1 MRKHIDSAYKIL
13 SKVYQDGTYS
23 NMAFLGERVS
33 DMSTRLVYGTLE
45 ENVKIDYI
53 LSQLIEKK
61 PQKSVLTLLKIG
73 TYALLN
79 LSDVPKF
86 AIVSE
91 CVEVAK
97 SNGKGGASGFINA
110 VLKKVADGKY
120 SLPKESDEN
129 YLSVK
134 YSKPQWFCD
143 KLEKQYGKE
152 VSRIILSAKSTTL
165 EHIRINSRMATESD
179 VEFLLKK
186 NKTDF
191 KKSDVGGYIV
201 KANDTVR
208 HMFDKGLV
216 TFQSP
221 SSILAVK
228 ALGVTDG
235 AQILDICSAPGGKA
249 VYMSELCPHGKVVAC
264 DLYPHRVALIQ
275 KYKNRMHTPNV
286 KAVQA
291 DVCVLNEEWKDAF
304 DFVLCDA
311 PCSCLGTFKKHP
323 DVFLNKDE
331 SCISELAA
339 TQRQILENAAKY
351 LKVSGA
357 MVYSTCTLFEEENEN
372 VVHDFLEKNVDF
384 VLEHI
389 SGLEKIDGGKYL
401 DNKGMIQ
408 ILPHDEYD
416 GFFIA
421 KIRRVK

>member
-129 YLSVK
+129 YLSVT

-143 KLEKQYGKE
+143 KLEKQYGKDIAR
-152 VSRIILSAKSTTL
+152 SILSAKSTTL

-201 KANDTVR
+201 KANDAVR

-249 VYMSELCPHGKVVAC
+249 VYMSELCPHGKVIAC
-264 DLYPHRVALIQ
+264 DLYPHRVTLIQ

-291 DVCVLNEEWKDAF
+291 DACVLNEEWKDAF

-331 SCISELAA
+331 SCISELAT

-351 LKVSGA
+351 LKVGGA

>member
-45 ENVKIDYI
+45 EDVKIDYI

-129 YLSVK
+129 YLSVT

-152 VSRIILSAKSTTL
+152 VARIILSAKSTTL

-291 DVCVLNEEWKDAF
+291 DACVLNDEWKNTF

-331 SCISELAA
+331 RCISELAT

-351 LKVSGA
+351 LKVGGA

>member
-79 LSDVPKF
+79 LTDVPKF

-129 YLSVK
+129 YLSVT

-152 VSRIILSAKSTTL
+152 VARIILSAKSTTL

-228 ALGVTDG
+228 ALCVTDG

-291 DVCVLNEEWKDAF
+291 DACVLNEEWKDAF

-331 SCISELAA
+331 SCISELAT

-357 MVYSTCTLFEEENEN
+357 MVYSTCTLFKEENEN
-372 VVHDFLEKNVDF
+372 VVQDFLEKNVDF
-384 VLEHI
+384 VLEHV

>member
-53 LSQLIEKK
+53 LSLLIEKK

-129 YLSVK
+129 YLSVT

-152 VSRIILSAKSTTL
+152 VARIILSAKSTTL

-235 AQILDICSAPGGKA
+235 AQIIDICSAPGGKA

-291 DVCVLNEEWKDAF
+291 DACVLNEEWKDAF

-331 SCISELAA
+331 RCINELAT

-351 LKVSGA
+351 LKVGGA

>member
-79 LSDVPKF
+79 LTDVPKF

-129 YLSVK
+129 YLSVT

-152 VSRIILSAKSTTL
+152 VARSILSAKSTTL

-201 KANDTVR
+201 KANDAVR

-249 VYMSELCPHGKVVAC
+249 VYMSELCPHGKVIAC

-291 DVCVLNEEWKDAF
+291 DACVLNEEWKDAF

-331 SCISELAA
+331 SCISELAT

-351 LKVSGA
+351 LKVGGA

-372 VVHDFLEKNVDF
+372 VVHDFLKKNVDF

>member
-79 LSDVPKF
+79 LTDVPKF

-129 YLSVK
+129 YLSVT

-152 VSRIILSAKSTTL
+152 VARIILSAKSTTL

-191 KKSDVGGYIV
+191 KKSDVSGYIV

-291 DVCVLNEEWKDAF
+291 DACVLNEEWKDAF

>member
-129 YLSVK
+129 YLSVT

-152 VSRIILSAKSTTL
+152 VARIILSAKSTTL

-179 VEFLLKK
+179 VEFLLKR

-291 DVCVLNEEWKDAF
+291 DACVLNEEWKDAF

-331 SCISELAA
+331 SCIRELAA

>member
-23 NMAFLGERVS
+23 NMAFLGERMS

-129 YLSVK
+129 YLSVT

-152 VSRIILSAKSTTL
+152 VARSILSAKSTTL
-165 EHIRINSRMATESD
+165 EHIRINSRMATESG

-186 NKTDF
+186 NKTDI

-249 VYMSELCPHGKVVAC
+249 AYMSELCPHGKVVAC

-291 DVCVLNEEWKDAF
+291 DACVLNEEWKDAF

-351 LKVSGA
+351 LKVGGA

>member
-129 YLSVK
+129 YLSVT

-152 VSRIILSAKSTTL
+152 VARNILSAKSTTL

-201 KANDTVR
+201 KANDAVR

-216 TFQSP
+216 TFQSA

-249 VYMSELCPHGKVVAC
+249 VYMSELCPHGKVIAC

-291 DVCVLNEEWKDAF
+291 DACVLNDEWKNTF

-331 SCISELAA
+331 SCISELAT
-339 TQRQILENAAKY
+339 TQRQIFENAAKY
-351 LKVSGA
+351 LKVGGA

>member
-45 ENVKIDYI
+45 EDVKIDYI

-97 SNGKGGASGFINA
+97 SNSKGGASGFINA

-129 YLSVK
+129 YLSVT

-152 VSRIILSAKSTTL
+152 VARIILSAKSTTL

-201 KANDTVR
+201 KANDAVR

-275 KYKNRMHTPNV
+275 KYKNRMHTTNV

-291 DVCVLNEEWKDAF
+291 DACVLNEEWKDAF

-323 DVFLNKDE
+323 DVFLNKGE
-331 SCISELAA
+331 SCISELAT

-351 LKVSGA
+351 LKVGGA

-384 VLEHI
+384 VLEHV

>member
-129 YLSVK
+129 YLSVT

-152 VSRIILSAKSTTL
+152 VARIILSAKSTTL

-201 KANDTVR
+201 KANDAVR

-249 VYMSELCPHGKVVAC
+249 VYMSELCPHGKVIAC

-291 DVCVLNEEWKDAF
+291 DACVLNDEWKDTF

-331 SCISELAA
+331 RCISELAA

-357 MVYSTCTLFEEENEN
+357 MVYSTCTLFKEENEN

>member
-129 YLSVK
+129 YLSVT

-152 VSRIILSAKSTTL
+152 VARNILSAKSTTL

-201 KANDTVR
+201 KANDAVR

-249 VYMSELCPHGKVVAC
+249 VYMSELCPHGKVIAC

-291 DVCVLNEEWKDAF
+291 DACVLNEEWKDAF

-331 SCISELAA
+331 SCINELAT

>member
-1 MRKHIDSAYKIL
+1 MREHIDSAYKIL
-13 SKVYQDGTYS
+13 SKVFQDGTYS
-23 NMAFLGERVS
+23 NMALAGERVS

-53 LSQLIEKK
+53 LAQLIAKK
-61 PQKSVLTLLKIG
+61 PQKSVLVLLKIG

-79 LSDVPKF
+79 LTDVPKF

-97 SNGKGGASGFINA
+97 SNGKGGASGFVNA
-110 VLKKVADGKY
+110 VLKKVSDGQFT
-120 SLPKESDEN
+120 LPKESDED
-129 YLSVK
+129 YISVT
-134 YSKPQWFCD
+134 YSKPKWFCD
-143 KLEKQYGKE
+143 KLEKEYGKD
-152 VSRIILSAKSTTL
+152 VALQIVSAKSDAL
-165 EHIRINSRMATESD
+165 EHIRINSRMATSED

-186 NKTDF
+186 SKTDYR
-191 KKSDVGGYIV
+191 KSDVGGYIV
-201 KANDTVR
+201 KATDSVKR
-208 HMFDKGLV
+208 MFDKGLV

-221 SSILAVK
+221 SSMLAVQ
-228 ALGVTDG
+228 ALGVQDG

-249 VYMSELCPHGKVVAC
+249 IYMSELCPHGKITAC
-264 DLYPHRVALIQ
+264 DLHPHRVALIQ

-291 DVCVLNEEWKDAF
+291 DACVYSEEWKDAF

-331 SCISELAA
+331 KCVSELAA
-339 TQRQILENAAKY
+339 TQRKIVENAAKY
-351 LKVSGA
+351 LKVGGA
-357 MVYSTCTLFEEENEN
+357 MVYSTCTLFKEENGD
-372 VVHDFLEKNVDF
+372 VVDDFISKNQ
-384 VLEHI
+384 
-389 SGLEKIDGGKYL
+389 SYSLEKISGVEHIDGSKYADNDGK
-401 DNKGMIQ
+401 IQ

>member
-79 LSDVPKF
+79 LTDVPKF

-129 YLSVK
+129 YLSVT

-143 KLEKQYGKE
+143 KLEKQYGKDIAR
-152 VSRIILSAKSTTL
+152 SILSAKSTTL

-201 KANDTVR
+201 KANDAVR

-249 VYMSELCPHGKVVAC
+249 VYMSELCPHGKVIAC

-291 DVCVLNEEWKDAF
+291 DACVLNEEWKDAF

>member
-13 SKVYQDGTYS
+13 SKVFQEGTYS

-45 ENVKIDYI
+45 ENVKIEYI
-53 LSQLIEKK
+53 LNQLVEKK

-73 TYALLN
+73 TYALSN
-79 LSDVPKF
+79 LTDVPKF

-97 SNGKGGASGFINA
+97 SNGKGGASGFVNA
-110 VLKKVADGKY
+110 VLKKVADNKFT
-120 SLPKESDEN
+120 LPSERDDC
-129 YLSVK
+129 YFSVT
-134 YSKPQWFCD
+134 YSKPKWICD
-143 KLEKQYGKE
+143 KLAMQYGKE
-152 VSRIILSAKSTTL
+152 KTIQIISAKSDTL
-165 EHIRINSRMATESD
+165 EHIRINTRMATQSD

-186 NKTDF
+186 NKVEF

-201 KANDTVR
+201 KATDCVK
-208 HMFDKGLV
+208 HLFDKGLV

-221 SSILAVK
+221 SSMLAVQS
-228 ALGVTDG
+228 LSVTDG
-235 AQILDICSAPGGKA
+235 AQVLDICSAPGGKA
-249 VYMSELCPHGKVVAC
+249 VYMSEICPHGKITAC

-286 KAVQA
+286 KAIQA
-291 DVCVLNEEWKDAF
+291 DACVLKDEWKDSF

-331 SCISELAA
+331 KCIGELAD
-339 TQRQILENAAKY
+339 TQRKIIENAAKY
-351 LKVSGA
+351 LKVGGR
-357 MVYSTCTLFEEENEN
+357 MVYSTCTLFKEENED
-372 VVHDFLEKNVDF
+372 VVNDFLAKNDGF
-384 VLEHI
+384 T
-389 SGLEKIDGGKYL
+389 LEKIDGLDRIDGGKYKNN
-401 DNKGMIQ
+401 DGTIQ
-408 ILPHDEYD
+408 ILPHEEYD

-421 KIRRVK
+421 KLKRVK

>member
-129 YLSVK
+129 YLSVT

-152 VSRIILSAKSTTL
+152 VARIILSAKSTTL

-186 NKTDF
+186 NKNDF

-228 ALGVTDG
+228 ALGVTDV

-291 DVCVLNEEWKDAF
+291 DACVLNEEWKDAF

-331 SCISELAA
+331 RCISELAT
-339 TQRQILENAAKY
+339 TQRKIFENAAKY
-351 LKVSGA
+351 LKVGGA

-372 VVHDFLEKNVDF
+372 VVHDFFEKNVDF

>member
-97 SNGKGGASGFINA
+97 SNGKGGASGFINV

-129 YLSVK
+129 YLSVT

-152 VSRIILSAKSTTL
+152 VARIILSAKSTTL

-291 DVCVLNEEWKDAF
+291 DACVLNEEWKDAF

-339 TQRQILENAAKY
+339 TQRKILENAAKY
-351 LKVSGA
+351 LKVGGA

>member
-23 NMAFLGERVS
+23 NMEFLGERVS

-129 YLSVK
+129 YLSVT

-152 VSRIILSAKSTTL
+152 VARIILSAKSTTL

-291 DVCVLNEEWKDAF
+291 DACVLNEEWKDAF

-331 SCISELAA
+331 SCISELAT

-351 LKVSGA
+351 LKVGGA

>member
-61 PQKSVLTLLKIG
+61 TQKSVLTLLKIG

-129 YLSVK
+129 YLSVT

-152 VSRIILSAKSTTL
+152 VARIILSAKSTTL

-191 KKSDVGGYIV
+191 KKGDVGGYIV

-291 DVCVLNEEWKDAF
+291 DACVLNEEWKDAF

-331 SCISELAA
+331 RCISELAA

-351 LKVSGA
+351 LKVGGA

>member
-129 YLSVK
+129 YLPVT

-152 VSRIILSAKSTTL
+152 FARIILSAKSTTL

-264 DLYPHRVALIQ
+264 DLYPHRVTLIQ

-291 DVCVLNEEWKDAF
+291 DACVLNDEWKNTF

-323 DVFLNKDE
+323 DVFLNNDE
-331 SCISELAA
+331 SCISELAT

-351 LKVSGA
+351 LKVGGA
-357 MVYSTCTLFEEENEN
+357 IVYSTCTLFKEENEN
-372 VVHDFLEKNVDF
+372 VVQDFLEKNVDF

>member
-129 YLSVK
+129 YLSVT

-152 VSRIILSAKSTTL
+152 VARIILSAKSTTL

-201 KANDTVR
+201 KANDAVR

-291 DVCVLNEEWKDAF
+291 DACVLNDEWKDTF

-331 SCISELAA
+331 SCISELAT

-351 LKVSGA
+351 LKVGGA

>member
-129 YLSVK
+129 YLSVT
-134 YSKPQWFCD
+134 YSKPHWFCD

-152 VSRIILSAKSTTL
+152 VARSILSAKSTTL

-249 VYMSELCPHGKVVAC
+249 VYMSELCPHGKVIAC

-291 DVCVLNEEWKDAF
+291 DACVLNDEWKNTF
-304 DFVLCDA
+304 DFVLCDV

-331 SCISELAA
+331 RCINELAT

-351 LKVSGA
+351 LKVGGA

>member
-97 SNGKGGASGFINA
+97 SNGKSGASGFINA

-129 YLSVK
+129 YLSVT

-152 VSRIILSAKSTTL
+152 VARIILSAKSTTL
-165 EHIRINSRMATESD
+165 EHIRINSRMTTESD

-291 DVCVLNEEWKDAF
+291 DACVLNEEWKDAF

-351 LKVSGA
+351 LKVGGA

-384 VLEHI
+384 VFEHI

>member
-129 YLSVK
+129 YLSVT

-152 VSRIILSAKSTTL
+152 VARIILSAKSTTL

-191 KKSDVGGYIV
+191 KKSDVSGYIV

-208 HMFDKGLV
+208 HMFDKGFV

-291 DVCVLNEEWKDAF
+291 DACVLNEEWKDAF

-311 PCSCLGTFKKHP
+311 PCTCLGTFKKHP

>member
-79 LSDVPKF
+79 LTDVPKF

-129 YLSVK
+129 YLSVT

-152 VSRIILSAKSTTL
+152 VARIILSAKSTTL

-291 DVCVLNEEWKDAF
+291 DACVLNEEWKDAF
-304 DFVLCDA
+304 YFVLCDA

-331 SCISELAA
+331 RCISELAT

-351 LKVSGA
+351 LKVGGA

>member
-152 VSRIILSAKSTTL
+152 VARIILSAKSTTL

-291 DVCVLNEEWKDAF
+291 DACVLNEEWKDAF

-331 SCISELAA
+331 RCINELAT

-351 LKVSGA
+351 LKVGGA

>member
-129 YLSVK
+129 YLSVT

-152 VSRIILSAKSTTL
+152 VARIILSAKSTTL
-165 EHIRINSRMATESD
+165 EHIRINSRMASESD

-201 KANDTVR
+201 KANDAVR

-228 ALGVTDG
+228 ALCVTDG

-249 VYMSELCPHGKVVAC
+249 VYMSELCPHGKVIAC

-286 KAVQA
+286 KAIQA
-291 DVCVLNEEWKDAF
+291 DACVLNDEWKDAF

-331 SCISELAA
+331 SCISELAT

-351 LKVSGA
+351 LKVGGA
-357 MVYSTCTLFEEENEN
+357 MVYSTCTLFKEENEN
-372 VVHDFLEKNVDF
+372 VVQDFLEKNVDF
-384 VLEHI
+384 VLEHV

>member
-129 YLSVK
+129 SLSVT

-152 VSRIILSAKSTTL
+152 VARIILSAKSTTL

-291 DVCVLNEEWKDAF
+291 DACVLNEEWKDAF

>member
-129 YLSVK
+129 YLSVT

-152 VSRIILSAKSTTL
+152 VARIILSAKSTTL

-291 DVCVLNEEWKDAF
+291 DACVLNEEWKDAF

-323 DVFLNKDE
+323 DVFFNKDE
-331 SCISELAA
+331 RCISELAT

-351 LKVSGA
+351 LKVGGA

>member
-79 LSDVPKF
+79 LTDVPKF

-129 YLSVK
+129 YLSVT

-152 VSRIILSAKSTTL
+152 VARSILSAKSTTL

-201 KANDTVR
+201 KANDAVR

-228 ALGVTDG
+228 ALCVTDG

-291 DVCVLNEEWKDAF
+291 DACVLNEEWKDAF

-331 SCISELAA
+331 RCISELAA

>member
-143 KLEKQYGKE
+143 KLEKQFGKE
-152 VSRIILSAKSTTL
+152 VARIILSAKSTTL

-291 DVCVLNEEWKDAF
+291 DACVLNEEWKDAF

-351 LKVSGA
+351 LKVGGA

>member
-129 YLSVK
+129 YLSVT

-152 VSRIILSAKSTTL
+152 VARIILSAKSTTL

-201 KANDTVR
+201 KANDAVR

-291 DVCVLNEEWKDAF
+291 DACVLNEEWKDTF

-331 SCISELAA
+331 SCISELAT

-351 LKVSGA
+351 LKVGGA

-384 VLEHI
+384 VLEHV

>member
-129 YLSVK
+129 SLSVT

-152 VSRIILSAKSTTL
+152 VARIILSAKSTTL

-275 KYKNRMHTPNV
+275 KYKNRMHAPNV

-291 DVCVLNEEWKDAF
+291 DACVLNEEWKDAF

-331 SCISELAA
+331 SCISELAT

-351 LKVSGA
+351 LKVSCA

>member
-79 LSDVPKF
+79 LTDVPKF

-129 YLSVK
+129 YLSVT

-152 VSRIILSAKSTTL
+152 VARIILSAKSTTL

-201 KANDTVR
+201 KANDAVR

-249 VYMSELCPHGKVVAC
+249 VYMSELCPHGKVIAC

-291 DVCVLNEEWKDAF
+291 DACVLNEEWKDTF

-331 SCISELAA
+331 SCISELAT

-351 LKVSGA
+351 LKVGGA
-357 MVYSTCTLFEEENEN
+357 MVYSTCTLFKEENEN

>member
-129 YLSVK
+129 YLSVT

-152 VSRIILSAKSTTL
+152 VARIILSAKSTTL

-249 VYMSELCPHGKVVAC
+249 VYMSELCPRGKVIAC

-291 DVCVLNEEWKDAF
+291 DACVLNEEWKDAF

-339 TQRQILENAAKY
+339 TQRKILENAAKY
-351 LKVSGA
+351 LKVGGA